1 MPRPRLEP
9 TRWVVAL
16 VVVLLGL
23 ITLPPAASAHTALD
37 YSVPTEGASVA
48 EPVSEITVAFTEAV
62 TLVGDGFEVF
72 DPQENVLQPVV
83 ATDDDTV
90 FRLQFDSP
98 LAGGPVGVRYEVT
111 SDDGHVVSGSFAFT
125 VTAEAPVAT
134 PPPTAPP
141 ATQPPSTQPP
151 STPPPAT
158 PPTTETIAGD
168 ATPDVTIG
176 GQPSIDTVAAT
187 TTASVAEPATG
198 GGSNSGV
205 IIAIAIA
212 VVVGAGAFLAR
223 SRSSG
228 GA

>member
-1 MPRPRLEP
+1 MARPRSSLINA
-9 TRWVVAL
+9 TAAL
-16 VVVLLGL
+16 FVVLGAL
-23 ITLPPAASAHTALD
+23 IASPLAAFAHTALD

-62 TLVGDGFEVF
+62 TLVGNGFEVF
-72 DPQENVLQPVV
+72 DPQENVLQPVAV
-83 ATDDDTV
+83 TDDDTV
-90 FRLQFDSP
+90 FRLQFDPP

-125 VTAEAPVAT
+125 VSAEALVVT

-141 ATQPPSTQPP
+141 ITQPPVTVP
-151 STPPPAT
+151 SPTA
-158 PPTTETIAGD
+158 PPTTETLASG

-176 GQPSIDTVAAT
+176 VQPSEPIATVAAAA
-187 TTASVAEPATG
+187 TTASVPDPTTG

-205 IIAIAIA
+205 IIAIVIA
-212 VVVGAGAFLAR
+212 VIVAAGAFLLAR
-223 SRSSG
+223 SRTSG